1 MSIDS
6 IEVFDELRQGTIT
19 LKYLEIIERLIKDFE
34 KDDVIQIFRSLLF
47 DHEIC
52 SQIVSNDKKIEGFYD
67 RIIYIINNIEL
78 TESEQFNFSS
88 HSIQNHLST

>member
-6 IEVFDELRQGTIT
+6 IEVFDELRQGTTT

-34 KDDVIQIFRSLLF
+34 KDDVIQIFRSLLLG
-47 DHEIC
+47 HEIC

-67 RIIYIINNIEL
+67 SIIYIINNIEL
-78 TESEQFNFSS
+78 TESE
-88 HSIQNHLST
+88 

>member
-6 IEVFDELRQGTIT
+6 IEVFDELRQGTLT
-19 LKYLEIIERLIKDFE
+19 LKYLEIIERLIKDYE
-34 KDDVIQIFRSLLF
+34 KDDVIQIFRSLLL

-78 TESEQFNFSS
+78 TESE
-88 HSIQNHLST
+88 

>member
-1 MSIDS
+1 MSIVS
-6 IEVFDELRQGTIT
+6 VEVFDELRQGTTT
-19 LKYLEIIERLIKDFE
+19 LKYLEIIERLIKDYE
-34 KDDVIQIFRSLLF
+34 KDDVIQIFRSLLL

-78 TESEQFNFSS
+78 TESE
-88 HSIQNHLST
+88 

>member
-6 IEVFDELRQGTIT
+6 IEEFDELRKGTTT

-34 KDDVIQIFRSLLF
+34 KDDVIQIFRSLLL

-78 TESEQFNFSS
+78 TESE
-88 HSIQNHLST
+88 

>member
-34 KDDVIQIFRSLLF
+34 KDDVIQIFRSLLL

-78 TESEQFNFSS
+78 TESE
-88 HSIQNHLST
+88 

>member
-6 IEVFDELRQGTIT
+6 IEVIDELRQGTIT
-19 LKYLEIIERLIKDFE
+19 LKYLEIIERLIKDYE
-34 KDDVIQIFRSLLF
+34 KDDVIQIFRSLLL

-78 TESEQFNFSS
+78 TESE
-88 HSIQNHLST
+88 

>member
-19 LKYLEIIERLIKDFE
+19 LKYLEIIERLIKDYE
-34 KDDVIQIFRSLLF
+34 KDDVIQIFRSLLL

-78 TESEQFNFSS
+78 TESE
-88 HSIQNHLST
+88 